1 MLSPLYMSK
10 LTAELLQSLD
20 EALSTT
26 FADIVALRGFVD
38 NYVKGSTGFSFD
50 DKVPFNSTLEQAR
63 NYYIR
68 YLNDN
73 GLIHYFLKPYFQEF
87 AQNFHVEEFKKNFES
102 KWDVL
107 AATAEALRFKKELF
121 HCNFILNKKLVF
133 IDREKLK
140 DFIYD
145 LVHDKENACLL
156 ITGES
161 GSGLSYTGYY
171 LSHIADVT
179 KSFNLVKIDFDAI
192 FKRTQG
198 QIQLLDVAKEILLRM
213 PEFKPGFAL
222 ADETHFKYEEFIG
235 ALWNFLNKSTGKYLF
250 FMDQFNHPYAQDV
263 GDFIHDLVGSL
274 LDGPA
279 RNYYVALAGFK
290 DLENWEYEVRESADI
305 VKIQSF
311 SEAQLTGFVK
321 ALHAALSTEYE
332 IEFSADDLIAELKNS
347 EPFFAP
353 ELFVPGAKP
362 NVLIIG
368 RGLQAWLKAF
378 KEKIEADN

>member
-1 MLSPLYMSK
+1 MSK
-10 LTAELLQSLD
+10 LTAELLLGLD
-20 EALSTT
+20 QALSTT

-38 NYVKGSTGFSFD
+38 THVKGSTGFSFD

-63 NYYIR
+63 NTYIR
-68 YLNDN
+68 HLNDN
-73 GLIHYFLKPYFQEF
+73 GLIQHFLKPYFQEF
-87 AQNFHVEEFKKNFES
+87 AQNFNVQEFKTVFES

-107 AATAEALRFKKELF
+107 AAAADALRFKKELF
-121 HCNFILNKKLVF
+121 HCNFILKKLVF

-145 LVHDKENACLL
+145 LVHEKENACLL

-179 KSFNLVKIDFDAI
+179 KTFNFVKIDFDAI

-198 QIQLLDVAKEILLRM
+198 QIQLLDVAKEILFRI
-213 PEFKPGFAL
+213 PEFKLSFAL

-235 ALWNFLNKSTGKYLF
+235 ALWNFLDKSTDKYLF
-250 FMDQFNHPYAQDV
+250 FIDQFNHPYTQDV
-263 GDFIHDLVGSL
+263 SDFIHSFAKNL
-274 LDGPA
+274 LDGLVK
-279 RNYYVALAGFK
+279 NYYVALAGFK
-290 DLENWEYEVRESADI
+290 DLETWDYEVKESADI

-311 SEAQLTGFVK
+311 SEGQLTGFVK
-321 ALHAALSTEYE
+321 ALHTALAEEYE
-332 IEFSADDLIAELKNS
+332 IEFSADDLVAELKNS